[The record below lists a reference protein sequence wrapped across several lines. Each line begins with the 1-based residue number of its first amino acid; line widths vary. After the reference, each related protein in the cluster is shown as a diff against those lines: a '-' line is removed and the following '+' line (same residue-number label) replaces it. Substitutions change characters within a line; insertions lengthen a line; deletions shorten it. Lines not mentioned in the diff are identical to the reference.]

1 MKQNDLDTKPL
12 IFEKIKRKRGRP
24 KKINAEELID
34 RHLGE
39 DDGMYGEDYD
49 QHDEKVDDTIE
60 EVAEVVEVVAKI
72 SLTEEK
78 KRYYVDTERLE
89 LLIKNY
95 YDTGLITDELATC
108 LSNIANR
115 LAYMP
120 NFLNYTWREEMIGD
134 GLIKEFLALKNKK
147 YDPTKGKAFSYFT
160 QIVYNAFRN
169 RIKNENKEH
178 EALRAFQSQN
188 YDALTT
194 QHQKI
199 TTHDSENYDNF

>member
-1 MKQNDLDTKPL
+1 MKQNDLNTESQTFD
-12 IFEKIKRKRGRP
+12 KIKRKRGRP
-24 KKINAEELID
+24 KKVHPEDLLDRNID
-34 RHLGE
+34 EH
-39 DDGMYGEDYD
+39 DDLLDYD
-49 QHDEKVDDTIE
+49 HHEDKHDVAIE
-60 EVAEVVEVVAKI
+60 EVAEVVKEAPK
-72 SLTEEK
+72 LTLSEEK
-78 KRYYVDTERLE
+78 KKYYVDTERLE
-89 LLIKNY
+89 LLIKDY
-95 YDTGLITDELATC
+95 YETEFITDELATC

-147 YDPTKGKAFSYFT
+147 YDPAKGKAFSYFT

-178 EALRAFQSQN
+178 QALREFQDHN
-188 YDALTT
+188 FETLTT

-199 TTHDSENYDNF
+199 TTHEFDGHDNF